1 MHAVSTR
8 LIERFD
14 VQAHRGGSGLT
25 AENTL
30 AAFGAALALGVSTLE
45 CDVHVSSDD
54 VLVVSH
60 DREIVSGRHT
70 GHLIHELTYAELRT
84 VDVAGLRA
92 ADFPDRPS
100 STGLLMPAFDD
111 VLALLAER
119 GADEVGINVEIKYD
133 ASAPAA
139 GAPRDV
145 FVELLVGAIR
155 DAGLTERAS
164 IQSFDW
170 GALKKVRQ
178 ADPGMRL
185 NLLFNPKYLKDIGTM
200 PSPWLDDVRLSDFG
214 DDPLTTAAEL
224 GFNAVSPIHGS
235 PYRSGIRDPAY
246 KPLVTPELVAH
257 AHDLGLR
264 VVPYVVD
271 DPDSMAH
278 FVDLGVDGLITDYPD
293 RLRDVLA
300 ARGEALPTAY
310 PPV

>member
-1 MHAVSTR
+1 MHAVTTR
-8 LIERFD
+8 LIEHFD

-25 AENTL
+25 SENTL

-60 DREIVSGRHT
+60 DREIVSGPHT
-70 GHLIHELTYAELRT
+70 GQLIHQLTHDELHT

-92 ADFPDRPS
+92 SDFPDRPVA
-100 STGLLMPAFDD
+100 TGLLMPTFAD
-111 VLALLAER
+111 VLALLDER
-119 GADEVGINVEIKYD
+119 AAVEVGLNVEIKYD
-133 ASAPAA
+133 ASAPEA

-145 FVELLVGAIR
+145 FVELLVGALR
-155 DAGLTERAS
+155 EAGLMERAS

-170 GALKKVRQ
+170 GALKTVRQ
-178 ADPGMRL
+178 ADPEMRL
-185 NLLFNPKYLKDIGTM
+185 NLLFNPKYLKGVGTE
-200 PSPWLDDVRLSDFG
+200 PSPWLDDVRLADFG

-235 PYRSGIRDPAY
+235 PYASGIGDPAY
-246 KPLVTPELVAH
+246 RPLVTRELVDH

-271 DPDSMAH
+271 DAATMGH

-300 ARGEALPTAY
+300 ERGEALPTAY
-310 PPV
+310 PPG